1 MKPFL
6 FALLLCISPVAMAHS
21 VLQTRFVDDGKTLTI
36 QINGHR
42 DGRKIHLDQ
51 TFDVSDQNVL
61 QKELLK
67 YHAFRSVGLMPPVAE
82 FPGLILTGLGLVV
95 LAGTVLV
102 MRFQK
107 VKMAAQ
113 NPI

>member
-1 MKPFL
+1 MKTVL
-6 FALLLCISPVAMAHS
+6 IALLLSFGPVAMADS
-21 VLQTRFVDDGKTLTI
+21 VLQTRFVDNGKMLSI

-42 DGRKIHLDQ
+42 DGRKIHFDR
-51 TFDVSDQNVL
+51 TFDVSGQNIL
-61 QKELLK
+61 QKEMIK
-67 YHAFRSVGLMPPVAE
+67 YRAFRAVGLMPPLGE
-82 FPGLILTGLGLVV
+82 LPGLVALALGLVV

-107 VKMAAQ
+107 IKMVVH